1 MLCIP
6 LLTDIRRRSGFLR
19 QLMAKEIEPP
29 IAVRRKESEVA
40 AASGISK
47 RDLMISVREAASQ
60 GGL

>member
-1 MLCIP
+1 
-6 LLTDIRRRSGFLR
+6 
-19 QLMAKEIEPP
+19 MAKEIEPP

-40 AASGISK
+40 AAFGISK